1 MQCYR
6 SMLFRLSADDNG
18 AVRVVDHVVAD
29 AAQDGAP
36 ERAHAAGAGHDQ
48 LRTLLLRHLH
58 DVLPGTPEPRH
69 HPTSHLQKDKQRN
82 IKPSNGNQAF
92 DLPFNI

>member
-36 ERAHAAGAGHDQ
+36 ERAHARGCRSRSASHPPAPPPARCTPRDA
-48 LRTLLLRHLH
+48 RT
-58 DVLPGTPEPRH
+58 PTPP
-69 HPTSHLQKDKQRN
+69 
-82 IKPSNGNQAF
+82 
-92 DLPFNI
+92 DLSSTER